1 MRLYDCA
8 TVIRSKNAGPFTLTI
23 DLVLPDIETYRR
35 VAEAEALNPARV
47 AALYGVPEHSVR
59 VVPFERA
66 LTVKVS
72 LPRPGSGSGAPGDQD
87 VYGCQQHFPLGDV
100 EIMRSSHQQR

>member
-8 TVIRSKNAGPFTLTI
+8 TSIRSKNAGPFTLTI
-23 DLVLPDIETYRR
+23 DLVLPDVETYRR
-35 VAEAEALNPARV
+35 VAGSEAVSPARV
-47 AALYGVPEHSVR
+47 AALYRVPEGSVR
-59 VVPFERA
+59 VVPFERV

-72 LPRPGSGSGAPGDQD
+72 MPRRGSSSGTPGDQD

-100 EIMRSSHQQR
+100 EI